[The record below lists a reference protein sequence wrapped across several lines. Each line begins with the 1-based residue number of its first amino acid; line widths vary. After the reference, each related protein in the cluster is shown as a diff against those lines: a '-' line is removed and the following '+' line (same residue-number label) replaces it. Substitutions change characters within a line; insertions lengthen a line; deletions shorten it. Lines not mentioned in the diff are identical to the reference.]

1 MKKINTKAMAK
12 QKKPQVVFKK
22 RHIKA
27 KKSLLGYLLAPFAFI
42 AFSFVIYIAKI
53 QSSDFQASVFGN
65 TTSSGLSTP
74 KRLDGI
80 SGTRSMLNLMV
91 GWGNFILP
99 YIVVIATLSLIYG
112 AVLFVTAGGNS
123 DNVEKGKKILIWS
136 AIALLLVM
144 SSFAIVNTI
153 VNFDD

>member
-1 MKKINTKAMAK
+1 MANTKNTQIIFRKRKIRA
-12 QKKPQVVFKK
+12 KK
-22 RHIKA
+22 R
-27 KKSLLGYLLAPFAFI
+27 LLKYLLAPFAVV
-42 AFSFVIYIAKI
+42 AFSFVVYLANL
-53 QSSDFQASVFGN
+53 QSSSFQASVFGD

-80 SGTRSMLNLMV
+80 SGTRSLLNLLV

-99 YIVVIATLSLIYG
+99 YIVVIAALSLIYG

-123 DNVEKGKKILIWS
+123 DNVDKGKNIIFWS
-136 AIALLLVM
+136 IIALILVM